1 MSVIIQ
7 KMEKTKEKSK
17 INFAQKKNRSM
28 LASFIIGGIVFVI
41 FIFPLYWMIVTA
53 LKTQVE
59 IFSIP
64 TPLWPKDLTLDAF
77 KDQLSA
83 SGDTLRGF
91 KNSMIIACGATFIST
106 VLAIPAAFGLARF
119 KFKARKWLIL
129 FFLIT
134 QMLPSTL
141 VLTSL
146 YIMFAKMKILN
157 TYLAP
162 ILADATLGIPFSII
176 ILRTYFVS
184 IPKELDEAA
193 NIDGCNHLQSFLKI
207 MLPIAK
213 PGVVV
218 AAVFSFVYAW
228 GDLIYGIT
236 FITNPNMRPITSSI
250 YNYVQQYQTLWN
262 STMAFG
268 MIAISPVVLIF
279 IFMQKYI
286 VSGLTNGAV
295 KA

>member
-1 MSVIIQ
+1 M
-7 KMEKTKEKSK
+7 KKESRSK
-17 INFAQKKNRSM
+17 
-28 LASFIIGGIVFVI
+28 LVSFLVGGLVFLV
-41 FIFPLYWMIVTA
+41 FIFPLYWMVVTA

-64 TPLWPKDLTLDAF
+64 TPLWPENLTFDAF
-77 KDQLSA
+77 AKQLSS

-91 KNSMIIACGATFIST
+91 KNSLIISCGATVIAT
-106 VLAIPAAFGLARF
+106 VLAIPAAYGLARF
-119 KFKARKWLIL
+119 RFGARRGLVL

-146 YIMFAKMKILN
+146 YIMFSKVHLLN
-157 TYLAP
+157 TYWAP

-193 NIDGCNHLQSFLKI
+193 KIDGCGHVSAFTKI

-213 PGVVV
+213 PGIVV

-268 MIAISPVVLIF
+268 IIAITPVVLIF

>member
-1 MSVIIQ
+1 M
-7 KMEKTKEKSK
+7 KKESRSK
-17 INFAQKKNRSM
+17 LI
-28 LASFIIGGIVFVI
+28 SFLVGGIVFLV

-64 TPLWPKDLTLDAF
+64 TPLWPENLTFEAF
-77 KDQLSA
+77 AKQLSA

-91 KNSMIIACGATFIST
+91 KNSLIISCGATAIAT
-106 VLAIPAAFGLARF
+106 VLAIPAAYGLARF
-119 KFKARKWLIL
+119 RFGARKGLVL

-146 YIMFAKMKILN
+146 YIMFSKMRLLN
-157 TYLAP
+157 TYWAP

-184 IPKELDEAA
+184 IPNELDEAA
-193 NIDGCNHLQSFLKI
+193 KIDGCGHVSAFTKI

-213 PGVVV
+213 PGIVV

-268 MIAISPVVLIF
+268 IIAISPVVLIF

>member
-1 MSVIIQ
+1 M
-7 KMEKTKEKSK
+7 KKESRSK
-17 INFAQKKNRSM
+17 
-28 LASFIIGGIVFVI
+28 LVSFLVGGLVFLV
-41 FIFPLYWMIVTA
+41 FIFPLYWMVVTA

-64 TPLWPKDLTLDAF
+64 TPLWPENLTFDAF
-77 KDQLSA
+77 AKQLSS

-91 KNSMIIACGATFIST
+91 KNSLIISCGATVIAT
-106 VLAIPAAFGLARF
+106 VLAIPAAYGLARF
-119 KFKARKWLIL
+119 RFGARRGLVL

-146 YIMFAKMKILN
+146 YIMFSKMHLLN
-157 TYLAP
+157 TYWAP

-193 NIDGCNHLQSFLKI
+193 KIDGCGHVSAFTKI

-213 PGVVV
+213 PGIVV

-268 MIAISPVVLIF
+268 IIAITPVVL

>member
-1 MSVIIQ
+1 M
-7 KMEKTKEKSK
+7 KKEKGNWK
-17 INFAQKKNRSM
+17 F
-28 LASFIIGGIVFVI
+28 FIIGLFVFLI

-59 IFSIP
+59 IFQIP
-64 TPLWPKDLTLDAF
+64 TPLWPKDLTFKAF
-77 KDQLSA
+77 ADQLS
-83 SGDTLRGF
+83 SSSDTLQGF
-91 KNSMIIACGATFIST
+91 KNSLIISCSVMVIST
-106 VLAIPAAFGLARF
+106 LLAIPAAYGLARF
-119 KFKARKWLIL
+119 RFKGRKLLIL
-129 FFLIT
+129 YFLMT

-141 VLTSL
+141 ILTSL
-146 YIMFAKMKILN
+146 YIMFSKMGLLN

-176 ILRTYFVS
+176 ILRTYFIS

-193 NIDGCNHLQSFLKI
+193 KIDGCNSITSFTKI

-213 PGVVV
+213 PGIVV

-236 FITNPNMRPITSSI
+236 FLTDPTMRPITSSI

-262 STMAFG
+262 ATMAFG
-268 MIAISPVVLIF
+268 IIAILPVVLIF

>member
-1 MSVIIQ
+1 M
-7 KMEKTKEKSK
+7 KFFKKENKSK
-17 INFAQKKNRSM
+17 LM
-28 LASFIIGGIVFVI
+28 LFVVGGLIFCV
-41 FIFPLYWMIVTA
+41 FIFPLYWMLVTS

-59 IFSIP
+59 IFQIP
-64 TPLWPKDLTLDAF
+64 TPLWPRNLTLAAYV
-77 KDQLSA
+77 KQVA
-83 SGDTLRGF
+83 SSSDTLQGF
-91 KNSMIIACGATFIST
+91 RNSVIISVGTMLIATALS
-106 VLAIPAAFGLARF
+106 IPAAYGLARF
-119 KFKARKWLIL
+119 RFRARKIIVLL
-129 FFLIT
+129 FLIT

-146 YIMFAKMKILN
+146 YIMFSGINLLN
-157 TYLAP
+157 SYWAP
-162 ILADATLGIPFSII
+162 ILADATIGIPFSVI
-176 ILRTYFVS
+176 ILRTYFIS

-193 NIDGCNHLQSFLKI
+193 KIDGCGYFSAFFRI

-213 PGVVV
+213 PGIVV
-218 AAVFSFVYAW
+218 AAVFSFMYAW

-236 FITNPNMRPITSSI
+236 FITDPTMRPITSSI

-268 MIAISPVVLIF
+268 IIAISPVIVIF
-279 IFMQKYI
+279 IFMQRYI

>member
-1 MSVIIQ
+1 M
-7 KMEKTKEKSK
+7 KKEKRSK
-17 INFAQKKNRSM
+17 LI
-28 LASFIIGGIVFVI
+28 SFLVGGIVFVI
-41 FIFPLYWMIVTA
+41 FIFPLYWMVVTA

-64 TPLWPKDLTLDAF
+64 TPLWPRDLTFEAF
-77 KDQLSA
+77 AKQLSA

-91 KNSMIIACGATFIST
+91 KNSLIISCGATLIST
-106 VLAIPAAFGLARF
+106 VLSIPASYGLARF
-119 KFKARKWLIL
+119 RFKARKGLVL

-146 YIMFAKMKILN
+146 YIMFSKMGLLN
-157 TYLAP
+157 TYMAS

-193 NIDGCNHLQSFLKI
+193 KIDGCGHLSAFVRI

-213 PGVVV
+213 PGIVV

-268 MIAISPVVLIF
+268 IIAISPVVLIF

>member
-1 MSVIIQ
+1 MV
-7 KMEKTKEKSK
+7 
-17 INFAQKKNRSM
+17 
-28 LASFIIGGIVFVI
+28 
-41 FIFPLYWMIVTA
+41 VTA

-59 IFSIP
+59 IFEIP
-64 TPLWPKDLTLDAF
+64 TPLWPRNLSLDAF
-77 KDQLSA
+77 KAQLSA
-83 SGDTLRGF
+83 SSDTLRGF
-91 KNSMIIACGATFIST
+91 KNSAIIAVGATIIST
-106 VLAIPAAFGLARF
+106 VLSIPASYGLARF
-119 KFKARKWLIL
+119 RFRAKKVMIL

-146 YIMFAKMKILN
+146 YIMFSKVGLLN
-157 TYLAP
+157 TYWAP

-176 ILRTYFVS
+176 ILRTYFLS

-193 NIDGCNHLQSFLKI
+193 NIDGCGYWKSFFLI

-268 MIAISPVVLIF
+268 IIAISPVVLIF
-279 IFMQKYI
+279 IFMQRYI

>member
-1 MSVIIQ
+1 MKKDS
-7 KMEKTKEKSK
+7 KEKL
-17 INFAQKKNRSM
+17 I
-28 LASFIIGGIVFVI
+28 SFLVGGIVFLI

-64 TPLWPKDLTLDAF
+64 TPLWPKNLTFDAF
-77 KDQLSA
+77 AKQLST

-91 KNSMIIACGATFIST
+91 KNSLIISCGATVIST
-106 VLAIPAAFGLARF
+106 VLSIPASYGLARF
-119 KFKARKWLIL
+119 RFSARKALVL

-146 YIMFAKMKILN
+146 YIMFSKLGLLN
-157 TYLAP
+157 TYWAP

-193 NIDGCNHLQSFLKI
+193 KIDGCGHLSAFVKI

-213 PGVVV
+213 PGIVV

-268 MIAISPVVLIF
+268 MIAIAPVVLIF

>member
-1 MSVIIQ
+1 M
-7 KMEKTKEKSK
+7 KKESRSK
-17 INFAQKKNRSM
+17 
-28 LASFIIGGIVFVI
+28 LVSFLVGGLVFLV
-41 FIFPLYWMIVTA
+41 FIFPLYWMVVTA

-64 TPLWPKDLTLDAF
+64 TPLWPENLTFDAF
-77 KDQLSA
+77 AKQLSS

-91 KNSMIIACGATFIST
+91 KNSLIISCGATVIAT
-106 VLAIPAAFGLARF
+106 VLAIPAAYGLARF
-119 KFKARKWLIL
+119 RFGARRGLVL

-146 YIMFAKMKILN
+146 YIMFSKMHLLN
-157 TYLAP
+157 TYWAP

-193 NIDGCNHLQSFLKI
+193 KIDGCGQVSAFTKI

-213 PGVVV
+213 PGIVV

-268 MIAISPVVLIF
+268 IIAITPVVLIF

>member
-1 MSVIIQ
+1 M
-7 KMEKTKEKSK
+7 KGKEKKSNIK
-17 INFAQKKNRSM
+17 
-28 LASFIIGGIVFVI
+28 LFIIGAIVFLI

-59 IFSIP
+59 IFKVP
-64 TPLWPKDLTLDAF
+64 TPLWPKDLTFEAF
-77 KDQLSA
+77 ADQFSA
-83 SGDTLRGF
+83 SSDTLRGF
-91 KNSMIIACGATFIST
+91 KNSLIIAVGSTAIATI
-106 VLAIPAAFGLARF
+106 LAIPAAYGLARF
-119 KFKARKWLIL
+119 RFKLRKAFIL

-141 VLTSL
+141 ILTSL
-146 YIMFAKMKILN
+146 YIMFSNMGLLN
-157 TYLAP
+157 SYAAP

-176 ILRTYFVS
+176 ILRTYFIS

-193 NIDGCNHLQSFLKI
+193 KIDGCSSITSFTKI

-213 PGVVV
+213 PGVIV
-218 AAVFSFVYAW
+218 AAVFSFVYPW

-236 FITNPNMRPITSSI
+236 FITNPEMRPITSSI

-268 MIAISPVVLIF
+268 IIAIMPVVLIF

>member
-1 MSVIIQ
+1 MRKETRNKLILVIVGALI
-7 KMEKTKEKSK
+7 
-17 INFAQKKNRSM
+17 FA
-28 LASFIIGGIVFVI
+28 I
-41 FIFPLYWMIVTA
+41 FIFPLYWMLVTA

-59 IFSIP
+59 IFEVP
-64 TPLWPKDLTLDAF
+64 TSLWPRNLTFDAF
-77 KDQLSA
+77 IKQLST
-83 SGDTLRGF
+83 SSDTLRGF
-91 KNSMIIACGATFIST
+91 KNSAIISIGSMVIST
-106 VLAIPAAFGLARF
+106 VLSIPAAYGVARF
-119 KFKARKWLIL
+119 NFKGRKIIIL
-129 FFLIT
+129 LFLIT

-146 YIMFAKMKILN
+146 YIMMSNINLLN
-157 TYLAP
+157 SYLAP
-162 ILADATLGIPFSII
+162 ILANATLGIPFSVI

-193 NIDGCNHLQSFLKI
+193 KIDGCGHISAFCRI

-213 PGVVV
+213 PGIVV

-228 GDLIYGIT
+228 GDLIYGLT
-236 FITNPNMRPITSSI
+236 FMTDPLKRPITSSI

-268 MIAISPVVLIF
+268 IIAILPVILIF

>member
-1 MSVIIQ
+1 MG
-7 KMEKTKEKSK
+7 KKEKRNK
-17 INFAQKKNRSM
+17 TV
-28 LASFIIGGIVFVI
+28 SFLFGAAVFLI
-41 FIFPLYWMIVTA
+41 FIFPLYWMVVTA

-59 IFSIP
+59 IFEIP
-64 TPLWPKDLTLDAF
+64 TPLWPRNLTFEAF
-77 KDQLSA
+77 KEQLSA
-83 SGDTLRGF
+83 SSDTLRGF
-91 KNSMIIACGATFIST
+91 KNSAVIGVGATLIST
-106 VLAIPAAFGLARF
+106 VLAIPAAYGLARF
-119 KFKARKWLIL
+119 RFKLKKGLIL

-146 YIMFAKMKILN
+146 YIMFSKVGLLN
-157 TYLAP
+157 TYWAP

-176 ILRTYFVS
+176 ILRTYFLS

-193 NIDGCNHLQSFLKI
+193 NIDGCGYWESFFKI

-236 FITNPNMRPITSSI
+236 FITDPNMRPITSSI

-268 MIAISPVVLIF
+268 IIAIFPVVLIF

>member
-1 MSVIIQ
+1 M
-7 KMEKTKEKSK
+7 KKE
-17 INFAQKKNRSM
+17 NRSK
-28 LASFIIGGIVFVI
+28 LISFLLGGLVFLI

-64 TPLWPKDLTLDAF
+64 TPLWPKNLTFEAF
-77 KDQLSA
+77 AKQLST

-91 KNSMIIACGATFIST
+91 KNSLIISCGATVIAT
-106 VLAIPAAFGLARF
+106 VLSSPAAYGLARF
-119 KFKARKWLIL
+119 RFGARRGLVL

-146 YIMFAKMKILN
+146 YIMFSKMHLLN
-157 TYLAP
+157 TYWAP

-193 NIDGCNHLQSFLKI
+193 KIDGCGHVSAFTKI

-213 PGVVV
+213 PGIVV

-268 MIAISPVVLIF
+268 IIAISPVVLIF

>member
-1 MSVIIQ
+1 M
-7 KMEKTKEKSK
+7 
-17 INFAQKKNRSM
+17 KKNNRSKVLLF
-28 LASFIIGGIVFVI
+28 LAGGIVFLI
-41 FIFPLYWMIVTA
+41 FIFPLYWMLVTA

-64 TPLWPKDLTLDAF
+64 TPLWPENLTFDAF
-77 KDQLSA
+77 TKQLST
-83 SGDTLRGF
+83 SRDTLRGF
-91 KNSMIIACGATFIST
+91 KNSLIISCGATVIST
-106 VLAIPAAFGLARF
+106 VLAIPASYGLARF
-119 KFKARKWLIL
+119 RFGARKALVL

-146 YIMFAKMKILN
+146 YIMFSKLGLLN

-193 NIDGCNHLQSFLKI
+193 KIDGCSHLSAFVKI

-213 PGVVV
+213 PGIVV

-268 MIAISPVVLIF
+268 IIAITPVVLIF

>member
-1 MSVIIQ
+1 M
-7 KMEKTKEKSK
+7 KKERMT
-17 INFAQKKNRSM
+17 NRIM
-28 LASFIIGGIVFVI
+28 FVLGLCIFVI
-41 FIFPLYWMIVTA
+41 LIFPLYWMVVTA
-53 LKTQVE
+53 LKTQTD
-59 IFSIP
+59 IFAIP
-64 TPLWPKDLTLDAF
+64 TPLWPKNVYLDAF
-77 KDQLSA
+77 KEQLSL

-91 KNSMIIACGATFIST
+91 KNSAIISIGATLIST
-106 VLAIPAAFGLARF
+106 VLAIPASYGLARF
-119 KFKARKWLIL
+119 RFKAKKGLIL

-141 VLTSL
+141 VLTPL
-146 YIMFAKMKILN
+146 YIMFSKFGLLN

-162 ILADATLGIPFSII
+162 MLADATLGIPFSII
-176 ILRTYFVS
+176 ILRTYFIS

-193 NIDGCNHLQSFLKI
+193 NIDGCGHLKSFFMI

-236 FITNPNMRPITSSI
+236 FITNPTMRPITSSI

-268 MIAISPVVLIF
+268 IIAISPVILIF

>member
-1 MSVIIQ
+1 M
-7 KMEKTKEKSK
+7 KKERRTNR
-17 INFAQKKNRSM
+17 ILFVLGLCIFAV
-28 LASFIIGGIVFVI
+28 LV
-41 FIFPLYWMIVTA
+41 FPLYWMVVTA
-53 LKTQVE
+53 LKTQTD
-59 IFSIP
+59 IFAIP
-64 TPLWPKDLTLDAF
+64 TPLWPKHLYLDGF
-77 KDQLSA
+77 KEQLSL

-91 KNSMIIACGATFIST
+91 KNSAIIAIGATLIST
-106 VLAIPAAFGLARF
+106 VLAIPAAYGLARF
-119 KFKARKWLIL
+119 RFKAKKGLIL

-141 VLTSL
+141 VLTPL
-146 YIMFAKMKILN
+146 YIMFSNMGLLN
-157 TYLAP
+157 SYLAP
-162 ILADATLGIPFSII
+162 MLADATLGIPFSII
-176 ILRTYFVS
+176 ILRTYFIS

-193 NIDGCNHLQSFLKI
+193 NIDGCGHAKSFFLI

-236 FITNPNMRPITSSI
+236 FITDPNMRPITSSI

-268 MIAISPVVLIF
+268 IIAISQVILIF

>member
-1 MSVIIQ
+1 M
-7 KMEKTKEKSK
+7 KKESRSK
-17 INFAQKKNRSM
+17 
-28 LASFIIGGIVFVI
+28 LVSFLVGGLVFLV
-41 FIFPLYWMIVTA
+41 FIFPLYWMVVTA

-64 TPLWPKDLTLDAF
+64 TPLWPENLTFDAF
-77 KDQLSA
+77 AKQLSS

-91 KNSMIIACGATFIST
+91 KNSLIISCGATVIAT
-106 VLAIPAAFGLARF
+106 VLAIPAAYGLARF
-119 KFKARKWLIL
+119 RFGARRGLVL

-146 YIMFAKMKILN
+146 YIMFSKMHLLN
-157 TYLAP
+157 TYWAP

-193 NIDGCNHLQSFLKI
+193 KIDGCSHVSAFTKI

-213 PGVVV
+213 PGIVV

-268 MIAISPVVLIF
+268 IIAITPVVLIF

>member
-1 MSVIIQ
+1 MS
-7 KMEKTKEKSK
+7 KKEK
-17 INFAQKKNRSM
+17 RSQII
-28 LASFIIGGIVFVI
+28 AFIIGFAI
-41 FIFPLYWMIVTA
+41 FAVLLFPLYWMVVTA

-59 IFSIP
+59 IFEIP
-64 TPLWPKDLTLDAF
+64 TPLWPRNLTWEAF
-77 KDQLSA
+77 QDQLSA
-83 SGDTLRGF
+83 SSDTLRGF
-91 KNSMIIACGATFIST
+91 KNSAIIAVGATLIST
-106 VLAIPAAFGLARF
+106 ILSIPASYGLARF
-119 KFKARKWLIL
+119 RFNGKKAFIL

-134 QMLPSTL
+134 QMMPSTL

-146 YIMFAKMKILN
+146 YIMFADVGLLN
-157 TYLAP
+157 TYMAP

-176 ILRTYFVS
+176 ILRSYFLAV
-184 IPKELDEAA
+184 PKELDEAA
-193 NIDGCNHLQSFLKI
+193 SIDGCSSVKSFFLI
-207 MLPIAK
+207 MMPLAR
-213 PGVVV
+213 PGVIV

-228 GDLIYGIT
+228 GDLLYGIT
-236 FITNPNMRPITSSI
+236 FITDPNMRPITSSI

-268 MIAISPVVLIF
+268 IIAISPIVLIF

>member
-1 MSVIIQ
+1 M
-7 KMEKTKEKSK
+7 KR
-17 INFAQKKNRSM
+17 KNQWT
-28 LASFIIGGIVFVI
+28 LLLVGAVVFVI
-41 FIFPLYWMIVTA
+41 FIFPLYWMVVTA

-59 IFSIP
+59 IFEIP
-64 TPLWPKDLTLDAF
+64 TPIWPKEITLEPFAE
-77 KDQLSA
+77 QLAA
-83 SGDTLRGF
+83 SSDTLRGF
-91 KNSMIIACGATFIST
+91 KNSMIISVGAMAIST
-106 VLAIPAAFGLARF
+106 VLAIPASYGLARF
-119 KFKARKWLIL
+119 QFKGKKLIIML
-129 FFLIT
+129 FLIT

-146 YIMFAKMKILN
+146 YIMFSKAGLLN
-157 TYLAP
+157 NYWAP
-162 ILADATLGIPFSII
+162 ILADATLGIPFSVI
-176 ILRTYFVS
+176 ILRTYFLS

-193 NIDGCNHLQSFLKI
+193 KIDGCGHVQAFFKI

-236 FITNPNMRPITSSI
+236 FMTDPTMRPITSSI

-268 MIAISPVVLIF
+268 IIAISPVVIIF

>member
-1 MSVIIQ
+1 MKKETKNKII
-7 KMEKTKEKSK
+7 
-17 INFAQKKNRSM
+17 
-28 LASFIIGGIVFVI
+28 LLIIGAIVFVI
-41 FIFPLYWMIVTA
+41 FIFPLYWMLVTA
-53 LKTQVE
+53 LKSQVE
-59 IFSIP
+59 IFQIP
-64 TPLWPKDLTLDAF
+64 TPLWPKALTFEAF
-77 KDQLSA
+77 QKQLSA
-83 SGDTLRGF
+83 SSDTLRGF
-91 KNSMIIACGATFIST
+91 KNSAIIGFGAMAIST
-106 VLAIPAAFGLARF
+106 ILAIPAAYGLARF
-119 KFKARKWLIL
+119 KFRGKKIIIL
-129 FFLIT
+129 LFLIT

-146 YIMFAKMKILN
+146 YIMFSGAKLLN
-157 TYLAP
+157 TYMAP
-162 ILADATLGIPFSII
+162 ILADATLGIPFSVI
-176 ILRTYFVS
+176 ILRTYFLS

-193 NIDGCNHLQSFLKI
+193 KIDGCGHLTAFVKI

-236 FITNPNMRPITSSI
+236 FITDPNKRPITSSI

-268 MIAISPVVLIF
+268 IIAIFPVILIF

>member
-1 MSVIIQ
+1 M
-7 KMEKTKEKSK
+7 
-17 INFAQKKNRSM
+17 KKNNRSKVLLF
-28 LASFIIGGIVFVI
+28 LAGGIVFLI
-41 FIFPLYWMIVTA
+41 FIFPLYWMLVTA

-64 TPLWPKDLTLDAF
+64 TPLWPENLTFDAF
-77 KDQLSA
+77 AKQLSA

-91 KNSMIIACGATFIST
+91 KNSLIISCGATVIST
-106 VLAIPAAFGLARF
+106 VLAIPASYGLARF
-119 KFKARKWLIL
+119 RFGARKALVL

-146 YIMFAKMKILN
+146 YIMFSKLGLLN
-157 TYLAP
+157 TYMAP

-193 NIDGCNHLQSFLKI
+193 KIDGCSHLSAFVKI

-213 PGVVV
+213 PGIVV

-268 MIAISPVVLIF
+268 IIAITPVVLIF

>member
-1 MSVIIQ
+1 M
-7 KMEKTKEKSK
+7 
-17 INFAQKKNRSM
+17 KKNNRSKVLLF
-28 LASFIIGGIVFVI
+28 LAGGIVFLI
-41 FIFPLYWMIVTA
+41 FIFPLYWMLVTA

-64 TPLWPKDLTLDAF
+64 TPLWPENLTFDAF
-77 KDQLSA
+77 AKQLSA

-91 KNSMIIACGATFIST
+91 KNSLIISCGATVIST
-106 VLAIPAAFGLARF
+106 VLAIPASYGLARF
-119 KFKARKWLIL
+119 RFGARKALVL

-146 YIMFAKMKILN
+146 YIMFSKLGLLN
-157 TYLAP
+157 TYMAP

-184 IPKELDEAA
+184 IPKDLDEAA
-193 NIDGCNHLQSFLKI
+193 KIDGCSHLSAFVKI

-213 PGVVV
+213 PGIVV

-268 MIAISPVVLIF
+268 IIAITPVVLIF

>member
-1 MSVIIQ
+1 M
-7 KMEKTKEKSK
+7 KKESRSK
-17 INFAQKKNRSM
+17 LI
-28 LASFIIGGIVFVI
+28 SFLVGGIVFLV

-64 TPLWPKDLTLDAF
+64 TPLWPENLTFEAF
-77 KDQLSA
+77 AKQLSA

-91 KNSMIIACGATFIST
+91 KNSLIISCGATAIAT
-106 VLAIPAAFGLARF
+106 VLAIPAAYGLARF
-119 KFKARKWLIL
+119 RFGARKGLDL

-146 YIMFAKMKILN
+146 YIMFSKMRLLN
-157 TYLAP
+157 TYWAP

-193 NIDGCNHLQSFLKI
+193 KIDGCGHVSAFTKI

-213 PGVVV
+213 PGIVV

-268 MIAISPVVLIF
+268 IIAISPVVLIF

>member
-1 MSVIIQ
+1 M
-7 KMEKTKEKSK
+7 KKESRSK
-17 INFAQKKNRSM
+17 LI
-28 LASFIIGGIVFVI
+28 SFLVGGLVFLV
-41 FIFPLYWMIVTA
+41 FIFPLYWMVVTA

-64 TPLWPKDLTLDAF
+64 TPLWPENLTFDAF
-77 KDQLSA
+77 AKQLSS

-91 KNSMIIACGATFIST
+91 KNSLIISCGATVIAT
-106 VLAIPAAFGLARF
+106 VLAIPAAYGLARF
-119 KFKARKWLIL
+119 RFGARRGLVL

-146 YIMFAKMKILN
+146 YIMFSKMHLLN
-157 TYLAP
+157 TYWAP

-193 NIDGCNHLQSFLKI
+193 KIDGCGHVSAFTKI

-213 PGVVV
+213 PGIVV

-268 MIAISPVVLIF
+268 IIAITPVVLIF

>member
-1 MSVIIQ
+1 MKKETKNKII
-7 KMEKTKEKSK
+7 
-17 INFAQKKNRSM
+17 
-28 LASFIIGGIVFVI
+28 LLIIGAIVFVI
-41 FIFPLYWMIVTA
+41 FIFPLYWMLVTA
-53 LKTQVE
+53 LKSQVE
-59 IFSIP
+59 IFQIP
-64 TPLWPKDLTLDAF
+64 TPLWPKELTFEAF
-77 KDQLSA
+77 QKQLSA
-83 SGDTLRGF
+83 SSDTLRGF
-91 KNSMIIACGATFIST
+91 KNSAIIGFGAMAIST
-106 VLAIPAAFGLARF
+106 ILAIPAAYGLARF
-119 KFKARKWLIL
+119 KFRGKKIIIL
-129 FFLIT
+129 LFLIT

-146 YIMFAKMKILN
+146 YIMFSGAKLLN
-157 TYLAP
+157 TYMAP
-162 ILADATLGIPFSII
+162 ILADATLGIPFSVI
-176 ILRTYFVS
+176 ILRTYFLS

-193 NIDGCNHLQSFLKI
+193 KIDGCGHLTAFVKI

-236 FITNPNMRPITSSI
+236 FITDPNKRPITSSI

-268 MIAISPVVLIF
+268 IIAIFPVILIF

>member
-1 MSVIIQ
+1 M
-7 KMEKTKEKSK
+7 KKESRSK
-17 INFAQKKNRSM
+17 
-28 LASFIIGGIVFVI
+28 LVSFLVGGLVFLV
-41 FIFPLYWMIVTA
+41 FIFPLYWMVVTA

-64 TPLWPKDLTLDAF
+64 TPLWPENLTFDAF
-77 KDQLSA
+77 AKQLSS

-91 KNSMIIACGATFIST
+91 KNSLIISCGATVFAT
-106 VLAIPAAFGLARF
+106 VLAIPAAYGLARF
-119 KFKARKWLIL
+119 RFGARRGLVL

-146 YIMFAKMKILN
+146 YIMFSKMHLLN
-157 TYLAP
+157 TYWAP

-193 NIDGCNHLQSFLKI
+193 KIDGCGHVSAFTKI

-213 PGVVV
+213 PGIVV

-268 MIAISPVVLIF
+268 IIAITPVVLIF

>member
-1 MSVIIQ
+1 M
-7 KMEKTKEKSK
+7 KKETKKK
-17 INFAQKKNRSM
+17 IGLVLVGA
-28 LASFIIGGIVFVI
+28 IVFVI
-41 FIFPLYWMIVTA
+41 FIFPLYWMLVTA
-53 LKTQVE
+53 LKTQLE
-59 IFSIP
+59 IFKIP
-64 TPLWPKDLTLDAF
+64 TPLWPHDLTFDAF
-77 KDQLSA
+77 KDQLSQ
-83 SGDTLRGF
+83 SSDTLQGF
-91 KNSMIIACGATFIST
+91 KNSLIIALGATAIST
-106 VLAIPAAFGLARF
+106 VLSIPASYGLARF
-119 KFKARKWLIL
+119 KFSGRKVIIL
-129 FFLIT
+129 LFLIT

-146 YIMFAKMKILN
+146 YIMFSKMGILN
-157 TYLAP
+157 SYLAP

-176 ILRTYFVS
+176 ILRTYFIS

-193 NIDGCNHLQSFLKI
+193 KIDGCGHLTAFVRI

-236 FITNPNMRPITSSI
+236 FITDPTKRPITSSI

-268 MIAISPVVLIF
+268 IIAILPVVLIF

>member
-1 MSVIIQ
+1 MG
-7 KMEKTKEKSK
+7 KKERRSK
-17 INFAQKKNRSM
+17 I
-28 LASFIIGGIVFVI
+28 LSFIFGAIVFVI
-41 FIFPLYWMIVTA
+41 FIFPLYWMVVTA

-59 IFSIP
+59 IFQIP
-64 TPLWPKDLTLDAF
+64 TPLWPRDLTFDAF
-77 KDQLSA
+77 RAQLSA
-83 SGDTLRGF
+83 SSDTLRGF
-91 KNSMIIACGATFIST
+91 KNSAIISIGATVIST
-106 VLAIPAAFGLARF
+106 VLAIPAAYGLTRFRF
-119 KFKARKWLIL
+119 KAKKPLIL

-146 YIMFAKMKILN
+146 YIMFSRVGLLN
-157 TYLAP
+157 TYWGP

-176 ILRTYFVS
+176 ILRTYFLS

-193 NIDGCNHLQSFLKI
+193 AIDGCGYWKSFFVI

-213 PGVVV
+213 PGVIV

-268 MIAISPVVLIF
+268 LIAISPVVLIF

>member
-1 MSVIIQ
+1 M
-7 KMEKTKEKSK
+7 KKESRSK
-17 INFAQKKNRSM
+17 LI
-28 LASFIIGGIVFVI
+28 SFLVGGIVFLV

-64 TPLWPKDLTLDAF
+64 TPLWPENLTFEAF
-77 KDQLSA
+77 AKQLSA

-91 KNSMIIACGATFIST
+91 KNSLIISCGATAIAT
-106 VLAIPAAFGLARF
+106 VLAIPAAYGLARF
-119 KFKARKWLIL
+119 RFGARKGLVL

-146 YIMFAKMKILN
+146 YIMFSKMRLLN
-157 TYLAP
+157 TYWAP

-193 NIDGCNHLQSFLKI
+193 KIDGCGHVSALTKI

-213 PGVVV
+213 PGIVV

-268 MIAISPVVLIF
+268 IIAISPVVLIF

>member
-1 MSVIIQ
+1 M
-7 KMEKTKEKSK
+7 KDNKGNAK
-17 INFAQKKNRSM
+17 F
-28 LASFIIGGIVFVI
+28 FIIGMIVFVI
-41 FIFPLYWMIVTA
+41 FIFPLYWMLVTA

-59 IFSIP
+59 IFQIP
-64 TPLWPKDLTLDAF
+64 TPLWPKDITFKAF
-77 KDQLSA
+77 ADQLSA
-83 SGDTLRGF
+83 SSDTLRGF
-91 KNSMIIACGATFIST
+91 KNSLIIGIGATVIST
-106 VLAIPAAFGLARF
+106 TLSIPAAYGLARF
-119 KFKARKWLIL
+119 KFSGRKILIL
-129 FFLIT
+129 YFLIT

-141 VLTSL
+141 LLTSL
-146 YIMFAKMKILN
+146 YIMFSKLGLLN
-157 TYLAP
+157 TYIAP
-162 ILADATLGIPFSII
+162 MLADATLGIPFSII
-176 ILRTYFVS
+176 ILRTYFLS

-193 NIDGCNHLQSFLKI
+193 KIDGCNSITSFTKVI
-207 MLPIAK
+207 FPIAR
-213 PGVVV
+213 PGVIV

-268 MIAISPVVLIF
+268 IIAIFPVVLIF

>member
-1 MSVIIQ
+1 M
-7 KMEKTKEKSK
+7 KKESRSK
-17 INFAQKKNRSM
+17 
-28 LASFIIGGIVFVI
+28 LVSFLVGGLVFLV
-41 FIFPLYWMIVTA
+41 FIFPLYWMVVTA

-64 TPLWPKDLTLDAF
+64 TPLWPENLTFDAF
-77 KDQLSA
+77 AKQLSS

-91 KNSMIIACGATFIST
+91 KNSLIISCGATVIAT
-106 VLAIPAAFGLARF
+106 VLAIPAAYGLARF
-119 KFKARKWLIL
+119 RFGARRGLVL

-146 YIMFAKMKILN
+146 YIMFSKMHLLN
-157 TYLAP
+157 TYWAP
-162 ILADATLGIPFSII
+162 ILADATLGKPFSII

-193 NIDGCNHLQSFLKI
+193 KIDGCGHVSAFTKI

-213 PGVVV
+213 PGIVV

-268 MIAISPVVLIF
+268 IIAITPVVLIF

>member
-1 MSVIIQ
+1 MKREKKENIIC
-7 KMEKTKEKSK
+7 
-17 INFAQKKNRSM
+17 
-28 LASFIIGGIVFVI
+28 FIIGLIVFI
-41 FIFPLYWMIVTA
+41 ILMFPLYWMIVTS

-59 IFSIP
+59 IFQVP
-64 TPLWPKDLTLDAF
+64 TPLWPNKITFEAYKAQF
-77 KDQLSA
+77 A
-83 SGDTLRGF
+83 SSSSTKSGF
-91 KNSMIIACGATFIST
+91 LNSLIIST
-106 VLAIPAAFGLARF
+106 ISMLISTILSIPAAYGLARF
-119 KFKARKWLIL
+119 RFKGKKTLIL
-129 FFLIT
+129 FFLMT

-141 VLTSL
+141 ILTPL
-146 YIMFAKMKILN
+146 YIMFSKMHLLN
-157 TYLAP
+157 HYFAP
-162 ILADATLGIPFSII
+162 IIADATLGIPFSVI
-176 ILRTYFVS
+176 ILRTYFLS

-193 NIDGCNHLQSFLKI
+193 AIDGCSHISSFFMV

-213 PGVVV
+213 PGVIV

-236 FITNPNMRPITSSI
+236 FMTDPNKRPITSNI

-262 STMAFG
+262 ATMAFG
-268 MIAISPVVLIF
+268 IVAILPIVLIF

>member
-1 MSVIIQ
+1 M
-7 KMEKTKEKSK
+7 KKESRSK
-17 INFAQKKNRSM
+17 LI
-28 LASFIIGGIVFVI
+28 SFLVGGIVFLV

-64 TPLWPKDLTLDAF
+64 TPLWPETLTFEAF
-77 KDQLSA
+77 AKQLSA

-91 KNSMIIACGATFIST
+91 KNSLIISCGATAIAT
-106 VLAIPAAFGLARF
+106 VLAIPAAYGLARF
-119 KFKARKWLIL
+119 RFGARKGLVL

-146 YIMFAKMKILN
+146 YIMFSKMRLLN
-157 TYLAP
+157 TYWAP

-193 NIDGCNHLQSFLKI
+193 KIDGCGHVSAFTKI

-213 PGVVV
+213 PGIVV

-268 MIAISPVVLIF
+268 IIAISPVVLIF

>member
-1 MSVIIQ
+1 MKKETKNKII
-7 KMEKTKEKSK
+7 
-17 INFAQKKNRSM
+17 
-28 LASFIIGGIVFVI
+28 LLIIGAIVFVI
-41 FIFPLYWMIVTA
+41 FIFPLYWMLVTA

-59 IFSIP
+59 IFQIP
-64 TPLWPKDLTLDAF
+64 TPLWPKALTLEAF
-77 KDQLSA
+77 QKQLSA
-83 SGDTLRGF
+83 SSDTLRGF
-91 KNSMIIACGATFIST
+91 KNSAIIGFGAMAIST
-106 VLAIPAAFGLARF
+106 ILAIPAAYGLARF
-119 KFKARKWLIL
+119 KFRGKKIIIL
-129 FFLIT
+129 LFLIT

-146 YIMFAKMKILN
+146 YIMFSGAKLLN
-157 TYLAP
+157 TYMAP
-162 ILADATLGIPFSII
+162 ILADATLGIPFSVI
-176 ILRTYFVS
+176 ILRTYFLS

-193 NIDGCNHLQSFLKI
+193 KIDGCGHLTAFVKI

-236 FITNPNMRPITSSI
+236 FITDPNKRPITSSI

-268 MIAISPVVLIF
+268 IIAIFPVILIF

>member
-1 MSVIIQ
+1 MIYD
-7 KMEKTKEKSK
+7 
-17 INFAQKKNRSM
+17 KKNNVIF
-28 LASFIIGGIVFVI
+28 FIIGAAIFIVL
-41 FIFPLYWMIVTA
+41 IFPLYWMIVTA
-53 LKTQVE
+53 LKTQTE
-59 IFSIP
+59 IFTIP
-64 TPLWPKDLTLDAF
+64 TPLWPKKLNLEPF
-77 KDQLSA
+77 KEQLSI

-91 KNSMIIACGATFIST
+91 KNSAIIAFGATAIST
-106 VLAIPAAFGLARF
+106 ILAIPASYGLARF
-119 KFKARKWLIL
+119 RFRAKKGLIL

-141 VLTSL
+141 VLTPL
-146 YIMFAKMKILN
+146 YIMYSKLGILN

-162 ILADATLGIPFSII
+162 MLADATLGIPFSII
-176 ILRTYFVS
+176 ILRTYFIS

-193 NIDGCNHLQSFLKI
+193 NIDGCGYIQSFIRI

-268 MIAISPVVLIF
+268 IIAIMPVVLIF